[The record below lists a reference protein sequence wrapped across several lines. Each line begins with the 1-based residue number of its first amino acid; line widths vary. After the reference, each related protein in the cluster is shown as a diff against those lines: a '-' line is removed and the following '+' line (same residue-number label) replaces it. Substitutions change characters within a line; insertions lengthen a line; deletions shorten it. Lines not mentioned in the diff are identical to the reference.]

1 MLIKNCCFLIGLCL
15 LEGCT
20 QQPKIGWKHIGCEE
34 SDSIRPYTLES
45 LDRNYACKKA
55 QGEV

>member
-1 MLIKNCCFLIGLCL
+1 M

-20 QQPKIGWKHIGCEE
+20 QQPKIGWKQISCEDE
-34 SDSIRPYTLES
+34 SNNIRPYTLES